1 MPLKMTQTKVKVEI
15 RTTEREIQNK
25 ESKSSIENAFQNTF
39 ISFFYSITN
48 ENKSAHPS
56 PVRQKTTGTHRTHGK
71 SESETKMIDNRIET
85 TIG

>member
-15 RTTEREIQNK
+15 RTSERERQNK

-56 PVRQKTTGTHRTHGK
+56 PVRQKPLAHIGRM
-71 SESETKMIDNRIET
+71 ESLKVKRKW
-85 TIG
+85 